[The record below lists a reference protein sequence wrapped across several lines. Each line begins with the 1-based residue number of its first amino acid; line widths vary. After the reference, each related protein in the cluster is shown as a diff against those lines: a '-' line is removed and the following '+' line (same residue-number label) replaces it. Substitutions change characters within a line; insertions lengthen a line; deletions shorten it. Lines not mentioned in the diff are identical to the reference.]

1 MKQFLL
7 FVGFL
12 WNVSAYSQS
21 LPVIDGNFE
30 GETIWGSPVG
40 IDECCDPQVPGT
52 SDVLNA
58 WFVKNADNIYVGIK
72 RFTTGSG
79 TASYSLRL
87 DLDCGTPTIDA
98 GITFGWN
105 AIGSNCTSNMPLTLE
120 WGNKSFSLG
129 NAIQGSPTIAA
140 ATCQDAGTYAEFS
153 VNMQTVISKL
163 LEWGAI
169 NPCACNCGSIKIMD
183 IVSLAGGSFSSAE
196 KDVYSSFTLDY
207 SAKVNNCPVADFTAR
222 QTAVCLLNTNVFD
235 AGISSDTYP
244 LDDVLTYSWTFGDG
258 TSATGKVANKSWSVA
273 GVYPVVLTVKDKF
286 GCTSTKTINIT
297 VNNILCG
304 PLPVNLLSFSAV
316 YNEQTVTLH
325 WQSANEENFSHYEI
339 ERSTDGRN
347 FSPIAIYFGNNNA
360 TGSIYKYR
368 DKLIRENNTG
378 VLFYRLNMHN
388 TDGSSRYSNIV
399 VIKIKDAQKKG
410 LQIIPNPSNGKQM
423 NIAMIF
429 PSSGI
434 ASIQISDSQGKIVH
448 KQNSMM
454 QEGRNVIQCTP
465 ESELK
470 PGIYIL
476 SVYSNIQNFVE
487 KLIVQ

>member
-1 MKQFLL
+1 MKKFLL

-79 TASYSLRL
+79 TASYSLRF
-87 DLDCGTPTIDA
+87 DLDCGTPSIDA

-140 ATCQDAGTYAEFS
+140 ATCQNAGTYAEFS

-183 IVSLAGGSFSSAE
+183 IVSLAGGSFNSAE
-196 KDVYSSFTLDY
+196 KDIYTSFTLDY

-273 GVYPVVLTVKDKF
+273 GIYPVVLTAKDKF

-304 PLPVNLLSFSAV
+304 PLPVKLLSFSAV
-316 YNEQTVTLH
+316 YHEQAVTLN
-325 WQSANEENFSHYEI
+325 WQTANEENFSHYEI
-339 ERSTDGRN
+339 ERSADGRN
-347 FSPIAIYFGNNNA
+347 FSQVAVHFGSNNSTA
-360 TGSIYKYR
+360 ADYKYK
-368 DKLIRENNTG
+368 DKTIPENHAG
-378 VLFYRLNMHN
+378 ILFYRLNMHN
-388 TDGSSRYSNIV
+388 EDGTSRYSNTI
-399 VIKIKDAQKKG
+399 VIKIKDASKKG
-410 LQIIPNPSNGKQM
+410 LQIMPNPSNGKQM
-423 NIAMIF
+423 NIAMNF
-429 PSSGI
+429 PSNGI
-434 ASIQISDSQGKIVH
+434 ATLQLSDSQGKIVYQQ
-448 KQNSMM
+448 KVIVQ
-454 QEGRNVIQCTP
+454 QGRNFIPCTP
-465 ESELK
+465 AHALI
-470 PGIYIL
+470 PGVYIL